1 MHLKAIGYIGYCENN
16 RSKNRN
22 LKRRQKYLRQYS
34 RQLHVFQVYKSL
46 SYIVLEL
53 LDVMTSLLPVWH
65 AIRTTYENV
74 IKCQAWDL
82 PRCIWDL
89 LLKRRNAIRCTDNQ
103 TIFEPKIK
111 KKLKNIKAPCRDKW
125 SGQRLQISHLELIA
139 IGNVRSFTKR
149 FSQPVSSTSQPV
161 RILSEYSQICT
172 NQLPSLSI
180 WTFNVYPG
188 IVRVSW

>member
-16 RSKNRN
+16 RSENRN

-82 PRCIWDL
+82 PRCI
-89 LLKRRNAIRCTDNQ
+89 
-103 TIFEPKIK
+103 
-111 KKLKNIKAPCRDKW
+111 
-125 SGQRLQISHLELIA
+125 
-139 IGNVRSFTKR
+139 
-149 FSQPVSSTSQPV
+149 
-161 RILSEYSQICT
+161 
-172 NQLPSLSI
+172 
-180 WTFNVYPG
+180 
-188 IVRVSW
+188 